1 MEISFM
7 ITRDIKMDDSDVM
20 RLAEALEDTLCNYIA
35 ETFDYPEGIYNS
47 ARKTIF
53 RKVTEWMLYNDEY
66 KWAKES

>member
-7 ITRDIKMDDSDVM
+7 ITRDIKMDDRDVEC
-20 RLAEALEDTLCNYIA
+20 LASALEETLNDYINDA
-35 ETFDYPEGIYNS
+35 FNYPEGIYTS